1 MTNWDGEKNCICV
14 FIHGSKA
21 GRVFLSFQRM
31 AQGQSLWLRAAPSF
45 PGIFLNN
52 GQTDLLVIEGWA
64 VGLPSWFLCH
74 LPSFRKLKEVF
85 K

>member
-1 MTNWDGEKNCICV
+1 MGEKNCICI

-31 AQGQSLWLRAAPSF
+31 AQGQSLWLRAAPGF

-52 GQTDLLVIEGWA
+52 GQTDLLVIEGWD
-64 VGLPSWFLCH
+64 GLCACPAGFCANS
-74 LPSFRKLKEVF
+74 PVF
-85 K
+85 GN